1 MDRAIGS
8 IAILGGGTAG
18 WMAAA
23 VLAQVLRGTKTTIT
37 LVESA
42 EIPTV
47 GVGEATIP
55 PIIDF
60 LRLLEIDQGQF
71 MAATEGSFKLG
82 IRFDDW
88 RVLGERYWH
97 PFGTFGPSVDRRPF
111 HHMWHRLRAA
121 GDDPR
126 VEAYSLAAALGDAG
140 RMAFADGQGEGRG
153 AGPLG
158 GMRHALHFDA
168 GLVARFLRTY
178 SEQRGVR
185 RLERRVE
192 GATLKDDGFVEALVL
207 DGGERLAADFFIDC
221 SGFRGMLIEGA
232 LKTGYEDWSAF
243 LPCDRA
249 VAGLTVRDANP
260 PPFTQA
266 AARPA
271 GWRWRIP
278 LRHRTGNG
286 YVYSSAHVSDDEALA
301 DLEREA
307 GKLLTEPRVLKFTGG
322 RRRAF
327 WNRNVVAL
335 GLASGFIEPLES
347 TSIHFVTSGLM
358 KLLDHFPDKD
368 FDAANIADY
377 NKALIAEYEAAR
389 DFIVLHYQ
397 PTRRDEPFWRE
408 RAAAA
413 LPADLAERLALY
425 RGTGRIP
432 HRPTELFTEPSWFYV
447 LEGMGVRPDAYDP
460 LVDLSNLSQV
470 REGLAGWRRRVAEIV
485 QASSLHDA
493 ALDVVAGR
501 RRPAA

>member
-23 VLAQVLRGTKTTIT
+23 VLAQVLRGTGTSIT

-42 EIPTV
+42 DIPTV

-55 PIIDF
+55 PIVDF
-60 LRLLEIDQGQF
+60 LRLLEIDQAEF
-71 MAATEGSFKLG
+71 MVATEGTFKLG

-88 RVLGERYWH
+88 TTPGERYWH
-97 PFGTFGPSVDRRPF
+97 PFGTFGPTIDRRPF
-111 HHMWHRLRAA
+111 HNMWHRLRAA

-126 VEAYSLAAALGDAG
+126 VEAYSLSAALGDAG
-140 RMAFADGQGEGRG
+140 RMAFADPR
-153 AGPLG
+153 AGGVGPSG
-158 GMRHALHFDA
+158 GLRHALHFDA
-168 GLVARFLRTY
+168 GLVARFLRTW
-178 SEQRGVR
+178 SERRGVT
-185 RLERRVE
+185 RLERKVE
-192 GATLKDDGFVEALVL
+192 GAVLRDDGFVEALAL
-207 DGGERLAADFFIDC
+207 KGGGHLAADLFIDC
-221 SGFRGMLIEGA
+221 SGFRGVLIEEA
-232 LKTGYEDWSAF
+232 LKTGYEDWSRW

-249 VAGLTVRDANP
+249 VAGLTARDPNP

-286 YVYSSAHVSDDEALA
+286 YVYSSAHVGDDEALA
-301 DLEREA
+301 DLAREA
-307 GKLLTEPRVLKFTGG
+307 GPLLSEPRFLRFKGG
-322 RRRAF
+322 RRKAF
-327 WNRNVVAL
+327 WSRNVVAL
-335 GLASGFIEPLES
+335 GLASGFLEPLES

-368 FDAANIADY
+368 FDPANIAAY
-377 NKALIAEYEAAR
+377 NAALIAEYEAAR

-408 RAAAA
+408 RAAAI
-413 LPADLAERLALY
+413 PDTLAERLELY

-432 HRPTELFTEPSWFYV
+432 FRPGELFTDLSWFYV
-447 LEGMGVRPDAYDP
+447 LEGMGVRPAAYDP
-460 LVDLSNLSQV
+460 LVNFSNLAET
-470 REGLAGWRRRVAEIV
+470 RAGLVGWRGRVAQGVAEAATHEAV
-485 QASSLHDA
+485 LDA
-493 ALDVVAGR
+493 IAAR
-501 RRPAA
+501 ARPAA